1 MDADVAVIGTGTM
14 GAMTAWRLAEAGL
27 STIAFERFGI
37 GHDRSAAGG
46 ESRIFRTAYLEG
58 PEYVPLLQRSLEL
71 WRDLERDTGQAL
83 LNLTGALMIGVDGSP
98 HMSNV
103 LESVRRFDL
112 PHEVLDRSQMATRYP
127 QHVLSAGEFAVSDP
141 NAGVL
146 RPEFAVIAAARRA
159 AERGARLVPHTVVEE
174 VAPDGDGVTVRT
186 ADRTYRVR
194 HAVVAAGPWTARL
207 LPRYA
212 GRLSVRRI
220 VMTWFRAADPA
231 AYAPDR
237 FPIFIREDAGFDVFG
252 IPTLDGGSV
261 KIALTDTYGEVGEP
275 EQLDHDV
282 PPADLETVS
291 RAAATCLTG
300 LHDHPH
306 RVSVHMDGYTPD
318 RHPVV
323 GPVPGLDNVTVLGAF
338 SGHGFKMSPAIAE
351 SAVDLVTKGTTALP
365 ITHLDPG
372 RFA

>member
-58 PEYVPLLQRSLEL
+58 PEYVPLLRRSQELWRSLE
-71 WRDLERDTGQAL
+71 EVSGQAL

-98 HMSNV
+98 HMTNV

-112 PHEVLDRSQMATRYP
+112 PHEVLDGAQMAARYP
-127 QHVLSAGEFAVSDP
+127 QHVLSAGEFAVFDP

-146 RPEFAVIAAARRA
+146 RPEFAVIAAASRA
-159 AERGARLVPHTVVEE
+159 ASLGARLVPHTAVSE
-174 VAPDGDGVTVRT
+174 VAPDDAGVTVRT
-186 ADRTYRVR
+186 PDRTYRVR
-194 HAVVAAGPWTARL
+194 HAVVAAGPWTSRL
-207 LPRYA
+207 LPQYT
-212 GRLSVRRI
+212 GRVNVRRI

-231 AYAPDR
+231 AFTPDR
-237 FPIFIREDAGFDVFG
+237 FPIFIREDDGFDVFG
-252 IPTLDGGSV
+252 IPTLDQGSV
-261 KIALTDTYGEVGEP
+261 KIALTDNYGDVGEP

-282 PPADLETVS
+282 PPSDLAVVS
-291 RAAATCLTG
+291 HAAATCLRG
-300 LHDHPH
+300 LHDYPH
-306 RVSVHMDGYTPD
+306 RVSAHMDGYTPD

-323 GPVPGLDNVTVLGAF
+323 GLTHPNLTVLAGF
-338 SGHGFKMSPAIAE
+338 SGHGFKMSPAIGEA
-351 SAVDLVTKGTTALP
+351 AVDLVTKGSTDLP
-365 ITHLDPG
+365 ITHLHPD

>member
-58 PEYVPLLQRSLEL
+58 PEYVPLLRRSQEL

-83 LNLTGALMIGVDGSP
+83 LDLTGALMIGVDGSP
-98 HMSNV
+98 HMGNV

-112 PHEVLDRSQMATRYP
+112 PHEVLDRAAMASRYP
-127 QHVLSAGEFAVSDP
+127 QHVLADGEFAVFDP

-146 RPEFAVIAAARRA
+146 RPEFAVIGAARRA
-159 AERGARLVPHTVVEE
+159 AERGARLVPHTAVQE
-174 VAPDGDGVTVRT
+174 VAPDTDGVTVRT
-186 ADRTYRVR
+186 PDRTYRVR
-194 HAVVAAGPWTARL
+194 HVVVAAGPWTARL
-207 LPRYA
+207 LPQYA
-212 GRLSVRRI
+212 GRVDVRRI
-220 VMTWFRAADPA
+220 VMTWFRAGDPA

-237 FPIFIREDAGFDVFG
+237 FPIFIREDTGYDVFG

-261 KIALTDTYGEVGEP
+261 KIALTDNYGAVGEP

-291 RAAATCLTG
+291 HAAATYLAD
-300 LHDHPH
+300 LHDYPH

-318 RHPVV
+318 RHPIV
-323 GPVPGLDNVTVLGAF
+323 GPVPGHPNITVLGGF

-351 SAVDLVTKGTTALP
+351 AAVDLITKGETTLP
-365 ITHLDPG
+365 ITHLNPS